1 MLESP
6 EFWVA
11 IAFVVF
17 LAGVFRPLKRQLF
30 GALDARGERIRA
42 EIDEAQA
49 LREEAQKLLA
59 ESKRKQRAA
68 LKEAEEIL
76 AHART
81 EGERLREQAEREIEA
96 SLRRREQ
103 VALEKIAQAEG
114 QALEDVRNQAID
126 VALTA
131 SARLIEA
138 HLDKKRSEAL
148 IDQAIRDLSA
158 KLH

>member
-1 MLESP
+1 MFESP

-11 IAFVVF
+11 VAFVIFV
-17 LAGVFRPLKRQLF
+17 AAVYRPLKRQLV
-30 GALDARGERIRA
+30 GALDERSDRIRA

-59 ESKRKQRAA
+59 ESKRKQRDA
-68 LKEAEEIL
+68 LKEAEAIL
-76 AHART
+76 AHARS
-81 EGERLREQAEREIEA
+81 EVARLRQQAERDLEA

-103 VALEKIAQAEG
+103 VAMEKIAQAEA
-114 QALEDVRNQAID
+114 QALQDVRNQAVE
-126 VALTA
+126 VALAA

-138 HLDKKRSEAL
+138 HMDKERAEAL
-148 IDQAIRDLSA
+148 IDRAIRDLSG